1 MFGESSANYANPFS
15 KRWRPGSEREGGIAI
30 GNEEEEEKSGLSR
43 VMYATFS
50 MVIAAMVCFG
60 SSGE

>member
-1 MFGESSANYANPFS
+1 MFGEYSANYANPFS
-15 KRWRPGSEREGGIAI
+15 KRWRPGSEREGAI
-30 GNEEEEEKSGLSR
+30 TIGREEDEESGLSR
-43 VMYATFS
+43 VMHATFS